1 MRQRGR
7 GDSGMSR
14 IRRHLAVTPAKFSE
28 FEISK
33 HSVGVTVKRTEEMT
47 PDQRSAVL
55 FGRQHGAA
63 SDRQLRSSAFSW
75 EKQQRM
81 IRNNLWRRYSAGVI
95 LLVGSPETW
104 HQQVMAATLAT
115 SGALLSGPAAARLHR
130 LDGFATTTTLQIVI
144 PVDGHDRSPAGV
156 AIRWSR
162 RLTNADR
169 YVVGG
174 IPVTTLAVTLIH
186 LHADGLAAEKAL
198 DSVLRQRKPLQWL
211 KQTFERWQI
220 GDTKG
225 SATHLLRLLDDR
237 IGQRLPRSWFQ
248 RLSHRIFDTESIHFV
263 DEWPVHDGAGKLIAE
278 LDLADID
285 LEVGVECQSIEFHT
299 SPADVARDVQRRRA
313 LRRLGWDIVE
323 MWWSDLER
331 MDEALADVRLALSR
345 ARKLQG

>member
-1 MRQRGR
+1 MRQRG
-7 GDSGMSR
+7 
-14 IRRHLAVTPAKFSE
+14 PAKFSE

-47 PDQRSAVL
+47 ADQRAAVL

-104 HQQVMAATLAT
+104 HQRAMAATLAT

-169 YVVGG
+169 YVVDG

-198 DSVLRQRKPLQWL
+198 DSVRRQRKPPQWL

-220 GDTKG
+220 GDTRARPRICFGCSTTESANDFLGAGSSG
-225 SATHLLRLLDDR
+225 SATA
-237 IGQRLPRSWFQ
+237 S
-248 RLSHRIFDTESIHFV
+248 SI
-263 DEWPVHDGAGKLIAE
+263 PNP
-278 LDLADID
+278 
-285 LEVGVECQSIEFHT
+285 ST
-299 SPADVARDVQRRRA
+299 SSTNGRYTTAPA
-313 LRRLGWDIVE
+313 
-323 MWWSDLER
+323 S
-331 MDEALADVRLALSR
+331 
-345 ARKLQG
+345 